1 MKLRSA
7 LALATALLFAALPAK
22 AARSVI
28 VTSQDHSLQSVDDCS
43 SFHTQNTT
51 SFAANVTAQEQRD
64 FPVTPGQAVRV
75 QASAEGGVSAR
86 GWDRSDARLLI
97 CKCAAAD
104 TPQKAR
110 HILDA
115 VTVTVKDG
123 EIRTSGPEINESQIW
138 WAHLI
143 LRLPKKAKVEIASG
157 NGGIAVRNVHGGIV
171 ARTTNG
177 GISLD
182 RVTGTV
188 EATTENGPIS
198 LKVRQKTLP
207 SIVAST
213 VDSGMI
219 LCNLR
224 ECTKGSSAWTSDRK
238 QLHLAG
244 AGLPI
249 RLSTTTAPI
258 IIDQVR

>member
-1 MKLRSA
+1 MKPGFA
-7 LALATALLFAALPAK
+7 IAVATTLLFAALPAS

-51 SFAANVTAQEQRD
+51 SFASNVTAQEQRD
-64 FPVTPGQAVRV
+64 FAVVPGKPIRV
-75 QASAEGGVSAR
+75 QATHEGGVSVR

-115 VTVTVKDG
+115 VTVVVKDG
-123 EIRTSGPEINESQIW
+123 EISATGPEINESQIW

-143 LRLPKKAKVEIASG
+143 LQLPKAAKVAIASS

-182 RVTGTV
+182 RVTGAV

-198 LKVRQKTLP
+198 LKLRQKIVP

-213 VDSGMI
+213 VDSGTI
-219 LCNLR
+219 LCSLR
-224 ECTKGSSAWTSDRK
+224 QCANGSGAWTADRK

-244 AGLPI
+244 AGVPI

-258 IIDQVR
+258 IIEQVR

>member
-1 MKLRSA
+1 MTLRLA
-7 LALATALLFAALPAK
+7 VALATTLLFAALPAV

-28 VTSQDHSLQSVDDCS
+28 VTSQDHSLEGGDDCA

-64 FPVTPGQAVRV
+64 FSIPTNQLVRV
-75 QASAEGGVSAR
+75 VASDEGGVSVR
-86 GWDRSDARLLI
+86 GWDRADARLLI

-115 VTVTVKDG
+115 VTITVKDG
-123 EIRTSGPEINESQIW
+123 VIRAAGPDINESQIW

-143 LRLPKKAKVEIASG
+143 LQLPKKTKVAVDSS

-182 RVTGTV
+182 RVTGNV

-198 LKVRQKTLP
+198 LKVRQKVLP
-207 SIVAST
+207 SIVART
-213 VDSGMI
+213 EDSGMI
-219 LCNLR
+219 VCNLA
-224 ECTKGSSAWTSDRK
+224 ECAGGSGAWTANRK

-244 AGLPI
+244 SGTPI
-249 RLSTTTAPI
+249 RLTTTGAPI
-258 IIDQVR
+258 IIEQVR